1 MLNIEQVKKDINEWI
16 INFVEVPESLLN
28 GFSPCP
34 YARKARLDNQVDI
47 RIGNTPL
54 DDLITLAYD
63 GLGKFS
69 VIVLAYDPLEY
80 CHDDFHHQLEVANT
94 YHLLPQDIIVLD
106 DHPADQEI
114 VNGVCM
120 NQGRY
125 ALALVQRLSELNDKA
140 ASIAKNGFYNNWPEP
155 YLQTLFKHRVDP
167 RK

>member
-1 MLNIEQVKKDINEWI
+1 M
-16 INFVEVPESLLN
+16 
-28 GFSPCP
+28 
-34 YARKARLDNQVDI
+34 
-47 RIGNTPL
+47 
-54 DDLITLAYD
+54 
-63 GLGKFS
+63 
-69 VIVLAYDPLEY
+69 
-80 CHDDFHHQLEVANT
+80 
-94 YHLLPQDIIVLD
+94 LD